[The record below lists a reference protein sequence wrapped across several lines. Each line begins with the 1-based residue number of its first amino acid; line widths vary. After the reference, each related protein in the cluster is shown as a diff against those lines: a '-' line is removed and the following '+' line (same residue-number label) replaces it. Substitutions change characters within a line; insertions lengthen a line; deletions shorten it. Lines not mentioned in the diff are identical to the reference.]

1 MSSELQSVS
10 PHPRACTHTQSETV
24 AITWDGKGDVG
35 SGCPASESCPAEERT
50 GMTSTLKDFLKVC
63 KEVKVPCQAK
73 CFTLGRLHVE
83 KSPERN
89 EHSSVVTTVLTH
101 A

>member
-1 MSSELQSVS
+1 M
-10 PHPRACTHTQSETV
+10 
-24 AITWDGKGDVG
+24 AITWDGKEDVG
-35 SGCPASESCPAEERT
+35 SGCPASEACPAEERT

-63 KEVKVPCQAK
+63 KEVKETEVPCQAK

-83 KSPERN
+83 RFPERN
-89 EHSSVVTTVLTH
+89 EHSSVVTAVLTH